1 MTAKRLADILLAL
14 VLAGPALAVLA
25 LLSAGA
31 LVAHGRPVFYIA
43 ERMRDPARTFRLVK
57 LRTMETSPTGEQRVL
72 GGDQRSRVTPYG
84 GWLRRTRLDE
94 LPQLWNVLRGDM
106 SLVGPRPPLR
116 AMVEAAPEAY
126 ASVLTNR
133 PGVTGLATV
142 IVCGREERLLA
153 DCRSAHETDEVYR
166 RRCLPLKLRIDRLY
180 GRKAGLRLDVY
191 VLYLTLAR
199 IVRLPGR
206 RAGRLWAD
214 ARRRPKVGTIVAP
227 PAPVPVD
234 ALPNAIPDA
243 IPNAIPNV
251 VQGLVS
257 VAAPQL
263 SRNARLK

>member
-1 MTAKRLADILLAL
+1 MTAKRFADILLSL
-14 VLAGPALAVLA
+14 VLAGPALVLLA
-25 LLSAGA
+25 LLSAAA

-43 ERMRDPARTFRLVK
+43 ERMRDPGRTFRLVK
-57 LRTMETSPTGEQRVL
+57 LRTMESSPTGEQRVL

-116 AMVEAAPEAY
+116 AMVEAAPEDY
-126 ASVLTNR
+126 ARVLTNR

-153 DCRSAHETDEVYR
+153 DCRSALETDEVYR

-180 GRKAGLRLDVY
+180 SGKAGLRLDAY

-214 ARRRPKVGTIVAP
+214 ARRRPKSDMTGAA
-227 PAPVPVD
+227 PAPLPVD
-234 ALPNAIPDA
+234 AVPEAMQA
-243 IPNAIPNV
+243 
-251 VQGLVS
+251 LVPL
-257 VAAPQL
+257 AAPQL